1 MLSQADYT
9 VIRTRRGD
17 LFAAN
22 FLTGTLD
29 IVDSAIVS
37 DSNEIE
43 PGLLDDK
50 QVNLLLERGHLQDES
65 EGQILTLP
73 HLWSEYRDKACVR
86 CYFYVQLTL
95 ACNLRCR
102 YCFQGEGGYPQ
113 IHMTVDVLEEVLQV
127 LESIVRR
134 INNPSRMVVVLYGG
148 EPLLLT
154 NRGLIE
160 KIFRFCEENRLRVRA
175 ISNGVNLPLFFDLL
189 EQYHDLFE
197 GVTITLDGDRST
209 HDFLRPFANGS
220 GSYDRVVSSI
230 GDAASMG
237 IDVSVRL
244 NVTPDSIGNLKRRNW
259 RLPGVSYEIHRAE
272 YPVYANSVR
281 FYEILDLCL
290 KGYVDV
296 SEVALNQIVYFI
308 HLFESANSYYP
319 LFSDC
324 FPGSVTLFSPSGS
337 IYCCNEVNDKR
348 TYLGHVNDDR
358 KSCIREAEG
367 LFSGLSGHP
376 SDSPCLGCPAYPVC
390 GGGCRVRHGIASNY
404 KACDYYQDIVEM
416 LDYYIDWK
424 VNGAAYAYE

>member
-17 LFAAN
+17 SFAAN
-22 FLTGTLD
+22 FLTGALD
-29 IVDSAIVS
+29 IIDSALLS
-37 DSNEIE
+37 NLNEIE
-43 PGLLDDK
+43 PGLLDDR
-50 QVNLLLERGHLQDES
+50 QENLLLERGHLQDEN

-95 ACNLRCR
+95 ACNLRCS

-113 IHMTVDVLEEVLQV
+113 IRMTVDVLEEVLQV
-127 LESIVRR
+127 LESIVKR

-148 EPLLLT
+148 EPLLPT
-154 NRGLIE
+154 NKGLIE
-160 KIFRFCEENRLRVRA
+160 KIFRFCEANRLRVRA
-175 ISNGVNLPLFFDLL
+175 ISNGVNLPLYFDLF
-189 EQYHDLFE
+189 EQYRELLE

-209 HDFLRPFANGS
+209 HDSLRPFPNGS

-230 GDAASMG
+230 GDAKSMG

-244 NVTPDSIGNLKRRNW
+244 NVTPDSIDCLKRNNW
-259 RLPGVSYEIHRAE
+259 RLPGVTYEIHRAE
-272 YPVYANSVR
+272 YPEYANSIR

-290 KGYVDV
+290 KGYVDI
-296 SEVALNQIVYFI
+296 SEVALNQVVYFI
-308 HLFESANSYYP
+308 HLFESASSYYP

-348 TYLGHVNDDR
+348 TYLGSVSDDR
-358 KSCIREAEG
+358 ESCIREVES
-367 LFSGLSGHP
+367 LFSGLSWHP
-376 SDSPCLGCPAYPVC
+376 CDSCCLGCPAYPVC
-390 GGGCRVRHGIASNY
+390 GGGCRIRRGGASNY
-404 KACDYYQDIVEM
+404 KACDYYQDILEM
-416 LDYYIDWK
+416 LDHYIDWK

>member
-9 VIRTRRGD
+9 VIRTLRGD
-17 LFAAN
+17 TFAAN
-22 FLTGTLD
+22 FLTGALD
-29 IVDSAIVS
+29 IIEPTILS

-43 PGLLDDK
+43 PGLLDDR
-50 QVNLLLERGHLQDES
+50 QVDLLLERGHLQDEN

-86 CYFYVQLTL
+86 CYFYIQLTL

-113 IHMTVDVLEEVLQV
+113 IRMTVDVLEEVLQV
-127 LESIVRR
+127 LEDIVKR

-148 EPLLLT
+148 EPLLPT

-160 KIFRFCEENRLRVRA
+160 KIFRFCEANRLRVRT

-189 EQYHDLFE
+189 EQNHEMFE

-209 HDFLRPFANGS
+209 HDSLRPFPNGS

-230 GDAASMG
+230 GDAKSMG

-244 NVTPDSIGNLKRRNW
+244 NVTPDSIGCLKRNNW
-259 RLPGVSYEIHRAE
+259 RLPGVTYEIHRAE

-290 KGYVDV
+290 KGYVDI
-296 SEVALNQIVYFI
+296 SEVALNQVVYFI
-308 HLFESANSYYP
+308 RLFESANSYYP

-348 TYLGHVNDDR
+348 TYLGSVNDGR
-358 KSCIREAEG
+358 EPCIHEVES
-367 LFSGLSGHP
+367 LFSDLSGHP
-376 SDSPCLGCPAYPVC
+376 GDSCCLGCPAYPVC
-390 GGGCRVRHGIASNY
+390 GGGCRVRHGNALNY
-404 KACDYYQDIVEM
+404 KACDYYQDVMEM
-416 LDYYIDWK
+416 LDHYIGWK
-424 VNGAAYAYE
+424 VNGAAYANE